1 MSKYRLLREAV
12 LAEDFG
18 SAELLEPT
26 AATDVE
32 ILRVHDP
39 DYLERVKAGQL
50 SRRDELRIGFPWSP
64 QLVERSRRSAGG
76 TLGACRA
83 ALAGGVAVNLAGGT
97 HHAFYDHGA
106 GFCVLNDAA
115 IAARAMQAEAR
126 AERILIVDCD
136 VHQGDGTAAIFEHDP
151 SVFTLSVHGR
161 RNFPFQK
168 QHSDLDIALEDGTGD
183 DDYLAALAAG
193 LDRALPAA
201 TAQLVIY
208 LAGADPYREDRLG
221 RLALSARGLERRD
234 RLVLGRCRD
243 LRLPVAVVMAG
254 GYAPVV
260 EHIVAIHLATVRV
273 TALHAR
279 SS

>member
-1 MSKYRLLREAV
+1 MKIFYCDHFVLPLPEHHRFPMSKYRLLREAV

-168 QHSDLDIALEDGTGD
+168 QHSDLDIALEDGT
-183 DDYLAALAAG
+183 
-193 LDRALPAA
+193 DRK
-201 TAQLVIY
+201 
-208 LAGADPYREDRLG
+208 
-221 RLALSARGLERRD
+221 S
-234 RLVLGRCRD
+234 
-243 LRLPVAVVMAG
+243 VV
-254 GYAPVV
+254 
-260 EHIVAIHLATVRV
+260 
-273 TALHAR
+273 
-279 SS
+279 